1 MGVKQEFIQIFQDNI
16 KRPGAEAL
24 LQWLVSTDFFI
35 APASTKYHCAFEG
48 GLALH
53 SLNVYK
59 ILKRRCDEYS
69 PGKYSDETIAICGL
83 LHDICKANFYSLSTR
98 NVKNERGQWEQR
110 PYYTVEDKFPF
121 GHGEKSVFIVERCMR
136 LMEEEAVAIRWHMG
150 GFDETARAGGFTISH
165 AYEQY
170 PLAVLLHLS
179 DLEAT
184 YLAEQGQNAL
194 HQNG

>member
-1 MGVKQEFIQIFQDNI
+1 
-16 KRPGAEAL
+16 
-24 LQWLVSTDFFI
+24 
-35 APASTKYHCAFEG
+35 
-48 GLALH
+48 
-53 SLNVYK
+53 
-59 ILKRRCDEYS
+59 
-69 PGKYSDETIAICGL
+69 
-83 LHDICKANFYSLSTR
+83 
-98 NVKNERGQWEQR
+98 
-110 PYYTVEDKFPF
+110 
-121 GHGEKSVFIVERCMR
+121 MR